1 MRRRGIGLA
10 TVASARPP
18 LRRRRDAGT
27 GNPSPSPASVQTVR
41 PAAPPEINDGPHRR
55 SVVRGP
61 TRIEPFR
68 RRTHVGGPPLPR
80 ARPLARALSLGP
92 PGPGPGRK
100 EWLVVL
106 QYTSSTVEGNP
117 GYIFT
122 VTWSSKR
129 HIGRCAFDVR
139 TYIL

>member
-61 TRIEPFR
+61 TRIEPFTR
-68 RRTHVGGPPLPR
+68 PSSRPGFVTGTAWAR
-80 ARPLARALSLGP
+80 AR
-92 PGPGPGRK
+92 
-100 EWLVVL
+100 
-106 QYTSSTVEGNP
+106 
-117 GYIFT
+117 
-122 VTWSSKR
+122 SKR
-129 HIGRCAFDVR
+129 MVGRTTIYVVNGRRQSWLHIHGHVEQ
-139 TYIL
+139 